1 MVRALRKG
9 SFRQRGKSHWSWGCS
24 AAVRVTPVSGKR
36 QEPVLR
42 LRAGQRPHSAHQMKG
57 CGRAKSAHG
66 HTLLAPAAAGTP
78 ESRSHFPSKPSWAQ
92 RCAVPSFCYQMNWRN
107 MGALKI
113 LKSST
118 GDLKRCCTE
127 AVTLPKPE
135 IKWTKRLNNEDRII
149 LVLQSFPTPPTTLLL
164 LRGALLW
171 NSGCPGDFQ
180 EEEINKN
187 EAKSHQQHFSIW
199 TPSAG
204 CLNPGLAV
212 VRGLQHGETGPS
224 SPPSRALYYL
234 QVVLMFWHSFY
245 TKISPA

>member
-42 LRAGQRPHSAHQMKG
+42 LKAGQRPHSAHQMKG

-66 HTLLAPAAAGTP
+66 HTLLASAAAGTP

-107 MGALKI
+107 VGALKI

-118 GDLKRCCTE
+118 GDLKRCCAE

-135 IKWTKRLNNEDRII
+135 INMNQEAQQWRSNH
-149 LVLQSFPTPPTTLLL
+149 
-164 LRGALLW
+164 
-171 NSGCPGDFQ
+171 SGSP
-180 EEEINKN
+180 K
-187 EAKSHQQHFSIW
+187 FSDS
-199 TPSAG
+199 TNYFAPAAG
-204 CLNPGLAV
+204 GLAV
-212 VRGLQHGETGPS
+212 EFWLPWRLPRGGD
-224 SPPSRALYYL
+224 
-234 QVVLMFWHSFY
+234 
-245 TKISPA
+245 K